1 MDSLIELF
9 CDVDDCC
16 QSLLPVWRN
25 HLLSA
30 GDIQRQR
37 ERSLSV
43 SELMTILIHFHQSH
57 YRHFKASYTDYVL
70 ERLRAACPG
79 LVRYNRFV
87 ALIPSVLVPLCGY
100 LRPRCFG
107 TCTGI
112 AGIDATALAVCNN
125 PRIHAHKVCAGLAAR
140 GNTATDWVF
149 GCKRHLVCNDRG
161 EFLNRMLTPGNVDDR
176 KPVPT
181 LVRKRFGTLFGAKGS
196 LSKALRDELFRTFSV
211 ELVPGV
217 RSHMKHALMLLMDNI
232 LRRKRAIVETI
243 IDQRKNIAQ
252 IAHARHR
259 SPVNVLVNLLCGVIA
274 YCRQPKKPSL
284 GLGTLP
290 ALIA

>member
-25 HLLSA
+25 QWLSA

-37 ERSLSV
+37 ERSLRV
-43 SELMTILIHFHQSH
+43 SEIMTILIHFHQSH
-57 YRHFKASYTDYVL
+57 YRHFTASYTDYVL

-79 LVRYNRFV
+79 LVSDNRFV
-87 ALIPSVLVPLCGY
+87 AFSPSVLVPLGGY
-100 LRPRCFG
+100 LHPRCFG
-107 TCTGI
+107 TCPGI
-112 AGIDATALAVCNN
+112 AGIDATALAVCKH
-125 PRIHAHKVCAGLAAR
+125 PRIPAHKVCAGLAAR
-140 GNTATDWVF
+140 GNTATGGVF

-161 EFLNRMLTPGNVDDR
+161 EFLNRMLTLGNVDDR
-176 KPVPT
+176 KPVPK
-181 LVRKRFGTLFGAKGS
+181 LVRNRFGPLFGAKDS
-196 LSKALRDELFRTFSV
+196 LSKAIRDELFRTFSV
-211 ELVPGV
+211 ELVAGV
-217 RSHMKHALMLLMDNI
+217 RSHMKHALMPLIDNI
-232 LRRKRAIVETI
+232 LRRKRAIVEPM

-252 IAHARHR
+252 IAYSRHR
-259 SPVNVLVNLLCGVIA
+259 SPVNVLVKLLCGVIA
-274 YCRQPKKPSL
+274 YCRQPKKPAL